1 MHIKTKKEFNMFHL
15 MDKYEDEFKLKR
27 ILTSFYNRVS
37 SEVNVKHFFMDLSL
51 EKMLQDVD
59 HYNQF
64 ILDKPDRIY
73 TAEPSQTAD
82 SSTQIG
88 SSSFKE
94 ICHHL
99 VEVLKEEAIQ
109 EEDIPRFVTDV
120 MEIVEESKAE
130 SSDRIS
136 TVYEAE
142 TLNYEHLVEIL
153 AKARTKAELD
163 EENVLTVR
171 VSGVQVPINI
181 KINKKHQYLLI
192 FGKVECKTHDQ
203 KALDEIINKANIVVI
218 GEKTIFEEGNK
229 ISGKSHNLKVVESF
243 DQINFESGD
252 KFFLDIS
259 NGKNHKYKLS
269 ECSKE
274 SGESVLDSLNLAL
287 DLAKENKIDA
297 INFGPFNKTSLKLGG
312 NKFSDELHLMAEK
325 LEVKNFFCEFNVVDN
340 FWTARVTSH
349 IPISE
354 VPSHIKKEKIIKP
367 IKLINEAMKL
377 NGVKKP
383 RVAVQ
388 ALNPHAEFGTEEK
401 DEIIPAIEE
410 AKKLGINA
418 DGPLPCDTSFITAYK
433 NKNHDCIVG
442 MYHDA
447 LQSGLKAFGFDRG
460 VTVQGG
466 LPVPITTPAH
476 GTAFDIAG
484 KNEANLE
491 PTLNSFKI
499 ALTMAENKNKA

>member
-1 MHIKTKKEFNMFHL
+1 MPQNKINIALLLGDPSGIGPEL
-15 MDKYEDEFKLKR
+15 ISKL
-27 ILTSFYNRVS
+27 LN
-37 SEVNVKHFFMDLSL
+37 
-51 EKMLQDVD
+51 
-59 HYNQF
+59 
-64 ILDKPDRIY
+64 
-73 TAEPSQTAD
+73 
-82 SSTQIG
+82 
-88 SSSFKE
+88 KE
-94 ICHHL
+94 I
-99 VEVLKEEAIQ
+99 
-109 EEDIPRFVTDV
+109 T
-120 MEIVEESKAE
+120 
-130 SSDRIS
+130 
-136 TVYEAE
+136 
-142 TLNYEHLVEIL
+142 N
-153 AKARTKAELD
+153 
-163 EENVLTVR
+163 N
-171 VSGVQVPINI
+171 
-181 KINKKHQYLLI
+181 
-192 FGKVECKTHDQ
+192 
-203 KALDEIINKANIVVI
+203 ANIVVI
-218 GEKTIFEEGNK
+218 GEKNILEGGNK
-229 ISGKSHNLKVVESF
+229 ISGSSQNLKYVDNF
-243 DQINFESGD
+243 DQINFKEGN

-259 NGKNHKYKLS
+259 DGKNHSYKLS

-274 SGESVLDSLNLAL
+274 SGESVLSALNLAL
-287 DLAKENKIDA
+287 ELAKENKIHA

-312 NKFSDELHLMAEK
+312 NKYSDELHLMAEK
-325 LEVKNFFCEFNVVDN
+325 LEVKNFFCEFNVIDN

-349 IPISE
+349 IPIKE
-354 VPSHIKKEKIIKP
+354 VPDHVKKEKIMKP

-377 NGVKKP
+377 NGIKVP

-499 ALTMAENKNKA
+499 ALTMAENKNKQ

>member
-1 MHIKTKKEFNMFHL
+1 MPQNK
-15 MDKYEDEFKLKR
+15 
-27 ILTSFYNRVS
+27 
-37 SEVNVKHFFMDLSL
+37 
-51 EKMLQDVD
+51 
-59 HYNQF
+59 
-64 ILDKPDRIY
+64 
-73 TAEPSQTAD
+73 
-82 SSTQIG
+82 
-88 SSSFKE
+88 
-94 ICHHL
+94 
-99 VEVLKEEAIQ
+99 
-109 EEDIPRFVTDV
+109 
-120 MEIVEESKAE
+120 
-130 SSDRIS
+130 
-136 TVYEAE
+136 
-142 TLNYEHLVEIL
+142 
-153 AKARTKAELD
+153 
-163 EENVLTVR
+163 
-171 VSGVQVPINI
+171 INI
-181 KINKKHQYLLI
+181 ALLLGDPSGI
-192 FGKVECKTHDQ
+192 GPELISK
-203 KALDEIINKANIVVI
+203 LLNNEITNNANIVVI
-218 GEKTIFEEGNK
+218 GEKNILEGGNK
-229 ISGKSHNLKVVESF
+229 ISGSSQNLKYVDNF
-243 DQINFESGD
+243 DQINFEEGN

-259 NGKNHKYKLS
+259 DGKNHSYKLS

-274 SGESVLDSLNLAL
+274 SGESVLSALNLAL
-287 DLAKENKIDA
+287 ELAKENKIHA

-312 NKFSDELHLMAEK
+312 NKYSDELHLMAEK
-325 LEVKNFFCEFNVVDN
+325 LEVKNFFCEFNVIDN

-349 IPISE
+349 IPIKE
-354 VPSHIKKEKIIKP
+354 VPDHVKKEKIIKP

-377 NGVKKP
+377 NGIKVP

-499 ALTMAENKNKA
+499 ALTMAENKYKT

>member
-1 MHIKTKKEFNMFHL
+1 MPQNK
-15 MDKYEDEFKLKR
+15 
-27 ILTSFYNRVS
+27 
-37 SEVNVKHFFMDLSL
+37 
-51 EKMLQDVD
+51 
-59 HYNQF
+59 
-64 ILDKPDRIY
+64 
-73 TAEPSQTAD
+73 
-82 SSTQIG
+82 
-88 SSSFKE
+88 
-94 ICHHL
+94 
-99 VEVLKEEAIQ
+99 
-109 EEDIPRFVTDV
+109 
-120 MEIVEESKAE
+120 
-130 SSDRIS
+130 
-136 TVYEAE
+136 
-142 TLNYEHLVEIL
+142 
-153 AKARTKAELD
+153 
-163 EENVLTVR
+163 
-171 VSGVQVPINI
+171 INI
-181 KINKKHQYLLI
+181 ALLLGDPSGI
-192 FGKVECKTHDQ
+192 GPELISK
-203 KALDEIINKANIVVI
+203 LLNNEITNNANIVVI
-218 GEKTIFEEGNK
+218 GEKDILEGGNK
-229 ISGKSHNLKVVESF
+229 ISGSSQNLKYVDNF
-243 DQINFESGD
+243 DQINFEEGN

-259 NGKNHKYKLS
+259 DGKNHSYKLS

-274 SGESVLDSLNLAL
+274 SGESVLSALNLAL
-287 DLAKENKIDA
+287 ELAKENKIHA

-312 NKFSDELHLMAEK
+312 NKYSDELHLMAEK
-325 LEVKNFFCEFNVVDN
+325 LEVKNFFCEFNVIDN

-349 IPISE
+349 IPIKE
-354 VPSHIKKEKIIKP
+354 VPDHVKKEKIMKP

-377 NGVKKP
+377 NGIKVP

>member
-1 MHIKTKKEFNMFHL
+1 MPQNK
-15 MDKYEDEFKLKR
+15 
-27 ILTSFYNRVS
+27 
-37 SEVNVKHFFMDLSL
+37 
-51 EKMLQDVD
+51 
-59 HYNQF
+59 
-64 ILDKPDRIY
+64 
-73 TAEPSQTAD
+73 
-82 SSTQIG
+82 
-88 SSSFKE
+88 
-94 ICHHL
+94 
-99 VEVLKEEAIQ
+99 
-109 EEDIPRFVTDV
+109 
-120 MEIVEESKAE
+120 
-130 SSDRIS
+130 
-136 TVYEAE
+136 
-142 TLNYEHLVEIL
+142 
-153 AKARTKAELD
+153 
-163 EENVLTVR
+163 
-171 VSGVQVPINI
+171 INI
-181 KINKKHQYLLI
+181 ALLLGDPSGI
-192 FGKVECKTHDQ
+192 GPELVTKLLSE
-203 KALDEIINKANIVVI
+203 EITNKANIIVI
-218 GEKTIFEEGNK
+218 GEKNILEGGNK
-229 ISGKSHNLKVVESF
+229 ISGSSQNLKYVDNF
-243 DQINFESGD
+243 DQINFEEGN

-259 NGKNHKYKLS
+259 NGKNHSYKLS

-274 SGESVLDSLNLAL
+274 SGESVLSALNLAL
-287 DLAKENKIDA
+287 ELAKENKIHA

-312 NKFSDELHLMAEK
+312 NKYSDELHLMAEK
-325 LEVKNFFCEFNVVDN
+325 LDVKNFFCEFNVIDN

-349 IPISE
+349 IPIKE
-354 VPSHIKKEKIIKP
+354 VADHVKKEKIIKP
-367 IKLINEAMKL
+367 IKLINKAMKL
-377 NGVKKP
+377 NGIESP

-388 ALNPHAEFGTEEK
+388 ALNPHAEFGNEEK

-433 NKNHDCIVG
+433 NKKYDCIVG